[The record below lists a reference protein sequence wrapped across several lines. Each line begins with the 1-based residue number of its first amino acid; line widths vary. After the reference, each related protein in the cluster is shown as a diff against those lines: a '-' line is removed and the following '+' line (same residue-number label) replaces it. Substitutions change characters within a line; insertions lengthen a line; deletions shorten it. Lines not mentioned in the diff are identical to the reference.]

1 MITLA
6 LAVIGTA
13 LLIALVAIAVGV
25 LDHNHDREA
34 DTSLDAAD
42 WDTHVAQALDLSRQE
57 VAR

>member
-1 MITLA
+1 MTVTALA

-13 LLIALVAIAVGV
+13 LIIALTAIAVGV
-25 LDHNHDREA
+25 LDHDREA
-34 DTSLDAAD
+34 DTGLAAD